1 MLRVTNAT
9 KAVINYKGTAYAPGK
24 SFDVDAEH
32 EKQMEGMLGDGRL
45 TVDLG
50 DQAEKKKTDKK

>member
-1 MLRVTNAT
+1 MRVTNAT

-32 EKQMEGMLGDGRL
+32 EEQMAGMLGDGRL

-50 DQAEKKKTDKK
+50 EQAEKKKAEKK